1 MKKIIAILLSLVTLT
16 SMSACCSSSGISG
29 NSPSSEQI
37 QAIEPAKPSEPI
49 KLTNKM
55 TENER
60 ASVDKHSLTL
70 LDEPNKQGLT
80 EHKVSVEFITVNVDD
95 TREYFENNRDNMTDE
110 EYEAAMS
117 ELKKTEE
124 KVGKTYSYGSNILVD
139 GYYVYHRIPCAE
151 PCYSDYDGGQ
161 FGFYHTFT
169 DQNGEPKTET
179 LSFESFEDYLDWIRE
194 FDAEHFGYSESE
206 IELDTEL
213 VRIANEAFRSGNY
226 EVLPEGTDIDYS
238 MSIPGH
244 RDYRSEWEYDR
255 DAVEAI
261 KDSVDEI
268 SIYDDELCLTFT
280 VHVTLPPNYDK
291 DKTYPVFFLTD
302 GIWRFGN
309 CPELRKCMED
319 GEAAPVILVSLW
331 YSYHIAYD
339 KGYPRYEHLVIER
352 DKLLDF
358 ITDNLMPYL
367 GENYNIDCANSTLYG
382 HSDGGVFAHNALFK
396 SDKYENQPFGNYII
410 GSPAFWGL
418 YYDYPGL
425 DPEGYENDYGYFDRN
440 DRLSKNVFL
449 CAGSQEDPDYA
460 DKYNGRPTT
469 LEGVAKFKE
478 RMESHGADLSYKLY
492 DSHHYQYI
500 PEMLVEYL
508 KEKYPC

>member
-1 MKKIIAILLSLVTLT
+1 MKKVVAILLSLVMLT
-16 SMSACCSSSGISG
+16 SVSACSIRSEKSENSSSY
-29 NSPSSEQI
+29 EQV
-37 QAIEPAKPSEPI
+37 QTTEPAKASAPV

-55 TENER
+55 TETEL
-60 ASVDKHSLTL
+60 ASVDKHGLTL
-70 LDEPNKQGLT
+70 LDEPKKQGLT
-80 EHKVSVEFITVNVDD
+80 EHKVSAAFMTVNVADALED
-95 TREYFENNRDNMTDE
+95 IERSRDQMSTDE
-110 EYEAAMS
+110 YES
-117 ELKKTEE
+117 RLSYFKKRQE
-124 KVGKTYSYGSNILVD
+124 KGIESYSVSTAVFVD
-139 GYYVYHRIPCAE
+139 GYYVYHILPCDD
-151 PCYSDYDGGQ
+151 PDYPDYDGGH
-161 FGFYHTFT
+161 FEFTHTVT

-179 LSFESFEDYLDWIRE
+179 LSFETFEDYLEWIRE

-213 VRIANEAFRSGNY
+213 VRVANEAFKTGNY
-226 EVLPEGTDIDYS
+226 EILPEGTDVDFS
-238 MSIPGH
+238 ASIYGH

-261 KDSVDEI
+261 KDSIDEI
-268 SIYDDELCLTFT
+268 SIYDEELGVTFT
-280 VHVTLPPNYDK
+280 VHVTLPPDYDK
-291 DKTYPVFFLTD
+291 DNTYPVFFLTD

-331 YSYHIAYD
+331 YGYHVAYD
-339 KGYPRYEHLVIER
+339 RGYPRYEHTVIER

-358 ITDNLMPYL
+358 ITDNLMSYL
-367 GENYNIDCANSTLYG
+367 GENYNIDYANSTLYG
-382 HSDGGVFAHNALFK
+382 HSDSGVFSHNALLK

-440 DRLSKNVFL
+440 EKLSKSVFL
-449 CAGSQEDPDYA
+449 CAGSLEDPDYA

-478 RMESHGADLSYKLY
+478 RMESHGADMTFKMYE
-492 DSHHYQYI
+492 SHHYQYI
-500 PEMLVEYL
+500 PEMLMEYL